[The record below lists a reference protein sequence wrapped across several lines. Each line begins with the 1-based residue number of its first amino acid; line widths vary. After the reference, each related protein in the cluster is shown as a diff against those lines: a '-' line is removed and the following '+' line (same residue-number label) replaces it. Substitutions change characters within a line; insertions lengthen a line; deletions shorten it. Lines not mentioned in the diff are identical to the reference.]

1 MKVSTKILVVGML
14 VLPVFC
20 AHAGLIENGSFE
32 TPTVNVGSW
41 GDYGSGSTAI
51 TGWTV
56 VGCCGV
62 SLVSGTFVSGS
73 YSFPAEDGQQFL
85 DLTGDQSNSLE
96 GVEQTVATTPGV
108 SYTLSFYVGNIS
120 GGTFGASSSVEV
132 LLGGIGGT
140 ALGTVTNSDPGT
152 TLSWEQYSFQ
162 FTATGSSTTIDFM
175 NQDPSYDDNNG
186 LDNVQLTQSAET
198 PEPGTLSLLG
208 GGLLIGLGR
217 WRRRKA
223 F

>member
-1 MKVSTKILVVGML
+1 MTEEREMKVSTKILVVGML

-62 SLVSGTFVSGS
+62 SLVSGSFVSGG
-73 YSFPAEDGQQFL
+73 YSFPAEDGNQWA
-85 DLTGDQSNSLE
+85 DLTGDGSNNLE

-120 GGTFGASSSVEV
+120 GGSFGTSSSV
-132 LLGGIGGT
+132 
-140 ALGTVTNSDPGT
+140 
-152 TLSWEQYSFQ
+152 
-162 FTATGSSTTIDFM
+162 
-175 NQDPSYDDNNG
+175 
-186 LDNVQLTQSAET
+186 
-198 PEPGTLSLLG
+198 
-208 GGLLIGLGR
+208 
-217 WRRRKA
+217 
-223 F
+223 